1 MNLYF
6 APLACSLATRISL
19 YEAGAQAEFTQVDTK
34 LKQLLDG
41 SDFYAI
47 NPLGQVPVLRTEDGT
62 LLSENTAILPY
73 VADHYPAA
81 QLAPADPTQ
90 RARMQQWLGFIS
102 TELHKAVFLPLL
114 DPRAP
119 EDVKTYARDKT
130 ALRLGVLQNHLA
142 NHEFLLDRFSVA
154 DAYLVTVLNWA
165 MHSGI
170 DLAQWPQVKSYYQR
184 LLGRA
189 SVAKALAEEMALYKE
204 ELARR
209 AET

>member
-73 VADHYPAA
+73 VADHYPEAK
-81 QLAPADPTQ
+81 LAPADPTQ

-102 TELHKAVFLPLL
+102 TELHKAVFVPLL

-142 NHEFLLDRFSVA
+142 KHEFLLEHFSVA

-165 MHSGI
+165 MYSGI
-170 DLAQWPQVKSYYQR
+170 DLAQWPQVKDYYQR
-184 LLGRA
+184 LSQRP
-189 SVAKALAEEMALYKE
+189 SVARALTEEMALYKE

-209 AET
+209 AKA